1 LAEGSFPSTIVHL
14 MRDQLVATYSIVAR
28 DPGTGELG
36 VAVQSCYFGVG
47 AAVPWGEA
55 GVGVVATQSFANLD
69 FGPEGLAMMRDG
81 ITPEDALRRLLEA
94 DPRNETRQV
103 ALLDSSGR
111 VATHTGAACISAAGH
126 LAGDGVSAQAN
137 MMVDDT
143 VWPAMVAAYQ
153 SARGDLAARLVGALE
168 AAEVNGGDIRG
179 RQSAA
184 LLIVSGARAQK
195 PWHGRMFDLRVDD
208 HPDPVAEISRLLRL
222 KRAQLAQRRFQE
234 AAAAGKNEEAVAA
247 LRQALELAPEVDET
261 QLSAAY
267 LYSLQGRHHEARTLL
282 QQVFDRKPLLAE
294 WMDRMITATIIPS
307 HPLLLEMIRNTR
319 TDSSKW

>member
-1 LAEGSFPSTIVHL
+1 

-28 DPGTGELG
+28 DATTGELG
-36 VAVQSCYFGVG
+36 VAVQSCYLGVG

-94 DPRNETRQV
+94 DPRRATRQV

-111 VATHTGAACISAAGH
+111 VATHTGAACVSAAGH

-143 VWPAMVAAYQ
+143 VWPAMLAAYQ
-153 SARGDLAARLVGALE
+153 CTRGDLAARLVAALE

-184 LLIVSGARAQK
+184 LLIVSASRAQK
-195 PWHGRMFDLRVDD
+195 PWQGRTFDLRVDD
-208 HPDPVAEISRLLRL
+208 HPDPVAEIGRLLRL

-247 LRQALELAPEVDET
+247 LREALELAPEVDET
-261 QLSAAY
+261 RLSAAY
-267 LYSLQGRHHEARTLL
+267 LYSLQGRHDEARTLL
-282 QQVFDRKPLLAE
+282 QHVFHGKPLLAE
-294 WMDRMITATIIPS
+294 WMDRMIAANLIPS
-307 HPLLLEMIRNTR
+307 HPLLLEVIRNTR
-319 TDSSKW
+319 THSATK

>member
-1 LAEGSFPSTIVHL
+1 

-69 FGPEGLAMMRDG
+69 FGPEGLALMRDG

-94 DPRNETRQV
+94 DPRSETRQV
-103 ALLDSSGR
+103 ALLDSSGL
-111 VATHTGAACISAAGH
+111 VATHTGAACVAAAGH

-153 SARGDLAARLVGALE
+153 CARGDLAARLVAALE

-184 LLIVSGARAQK
+184 LLIVSGSRTQK

-234 AAAAGKNEEAVAA
+234 AAAAGKDEEAVAA

-267 LYSLQGRHHEARTLL
+267 LYSLQGRHDEARTLL
-282 QQVFDRKPLLAE
+282 QHVFDRKPLLAE
-294 WMDRMITATIIPS
+294 WMDRMITATIIPP
-307 HPLLLEMIRNTR
+307 HPLLLEMIRSTR
-319 TDSSKW
+319 TDSSKR